1 MPVINIK
8 RRMLVI
14 KLTNSE
20 MNIFLY
26 IIIFI
31 CGTLFGS
38 FYTLAV
44 YRIPKGIDIVKKHS
58 YCPNCNHKL
67 GILDLIPILSYIFLG
82 GKCRYCK
89 QKIRARY
96 LILEILS
103 GIAFVIFAYVLKID
117 AYKFEINKIILLAF
131 MVLYFTAIVLIS
143 AIDKEYRNINKK
155 LLAYA
160 VIISLLY
167 MIYLYII
174 ERSSIYRYAIY
185 LAIYIALLGIDTF
198 ILRRYAKNNY
208 YIDLLLYFMIIIV
221 FMEYPISIITL
232 MIFIVLILIDII
244 TRKIKQKK
252 WHESIKIEKIPF
264 GFYLGASNIII
275 ILYMCLVNICV
286 I

>member
-1 MPVINIK
+1 MVK
-8 RRMLVI
+8 
-14 KLTNSE
+14 KLTNNK

-26 IIIFI
+26 TIIFI

-67 GILDLIPILSYIFLG
+67 GILDLFPVLSYIFLG
-82 GKCRYCK
+82 GRCRYCK

-103 GIAFVIFAYVLKID
+103 GVTFVIFAYVLKID

-131 MVLYFTAIVLIS
+131 MILYFTAIVLIS

-160 VIISLLY
+160 VVISLLY

-185 LAIYIALLGIDTF
+185 LAIYTALLGIDTF

-208 YIDLLLYFMIIIV
+208 YIDLLLYFMMIIM

-232 MIFIVLILIDII
+232 MLFIVLILIDVII
-244 TRKIKQKK
+244 RKIKQKK

-264 GFYLGASNIII
+264 GFYLGASNIIT
-275 ILYMCLVNICV
+275 ILFMCFINICV
-286 I
+286 M